1 MIKAI
6 IFDIDNTL
14 LDFMTMKS
22 NAINAAVDGMIAN
35 GLDIEKEIAV
45 KQIFDIYN
53 FKGYEHQKVLNEF
66 ITNTQGHIDYKMLA
80 AGIVEYK
87 LAKEA
92 SLSLYPGV
100 KDTMINLSNFGLK
113 LGILSD
119 APSREAWIRMYILKI
134 HKIFD
139 EVVTFDDTGFHKPAK
154 EPFIK
159 IKELL
164 DVEFHE
170 CLMVGD
176 WPERDIKG
184 ARQFGMKTAF
194 AKYGATEIIDNSGAD
209 YELDTIHELIDIIK
223 SENKIL

>member
-22 NAINAAVDGMIAN
+22 NAINAAVDGMAKN
-35 GLDIEKEIAV
+35 GLEMDKGTAV
-45 KQIFDIYN
+45 RKIFDIYN
-53 FKGYEHQKVLNEF
+53 SKGYEHQEVLNEF
-66 ITNTQGHIDYKMLA
+66 IVDTIDRIDYKMLA

-87 LAKEA
+87 IAKES

-100 KDTMINLSNFGLK
+100 KDTLIALSNFGLK

-119 APSREAWIRMYILKI
+119 APSREAWIRLYILKI
-134 HKIFD
+134 HKIFN
-139 EVVTFDDTGFHKPAK
+139 EVVTFNDTGFHKPAR

-159 IKELL
+159 IRDLL
-164 DVEFHE
+164 DVDYKD

-184 ARQFGMKTAF
+184 AKQFGMKTAY
-194 AKYGATEIIDNSGAD
+194 AKYGSTEFIENPGAD
-209 YELDTIHELIDIIK
+209 YELDTIHELIEIIK
-223 SENKIL
+223 TENNIL

>member
-6 IFDIDNTL
+6 VFDIDNTL

-35 GLDIEKEIAV
+35 GLPIEKDLAI

-53 FKGYEHQKVLNEF
+53 FKGYEHQKVLNDF
-66 ITNTQGHIDYKMLA
+66 IVNILDSINYKILA

-87 LAKEA
+87 IAKEA

-100 KDTMINLSNFGLK
+100 KDTLVNLSNFGLK

-139 EVVTFDDTGFHKPAK
+139 QVVTFNDTGFYKPAK

-164 DVEFHE
+164 DVEYHE

-184 ARQFGMKTAF
+184 AKQLGMKTAF

-209 YELDTIHELIDIIK
+209 YDLDTIHELVDIIR

>member
-22 NAINAAVDGMIAN
+22 NAISAAVDGMKKN
-35 GLDIEKEIAV
+35 GLDLEKDVAIEK
-45 KQIFDIYN
+45 IFNIYN
-53 FKGYEHQKVLNEF
+53 SKGYEHQKVLNEF
-66 ITNTQGHIDYKMLA
+66 IINEVGKIDYKMLA
-80 AGIVEYK
+80 SGIVEYK
-87 LAKEA
+87 IGKEA

-100 KDTMINLSNFGLK
+100 KDTLVNLSNFGLK

-119 APSREAWIRMYILKI
+119 APSREAWIRLYILKI
-134 HKIFD
+134 HKMFH

-154 EPFIK
+154 EPFKK
-159 IKELL
+159 IKKLL
-164 DVEFHE
+164 NVDFSD

-184 ARQFGMKTAF
+184 ANQLGMKTAY
-194 AKYGATEIIDNSGAD
+194 AKYGAIEIIENSGAD
-209 YELDTIHELIDIIK
+209 YELDTIHELIEIVK
-223 SENKIL
+223 SENSIL

>member
-35 GLDIEKEIAV
+35 GLPIEKDLAI

-53 FKGYEHQKVLNEF
+53 FKGYEHQKVLNDF
-66 ITNTQGHIDYKMLA
+66 IVNTIDSIDYKILA

-87 LAKEA
+87 IAKEA

-100 KDTMINLSNFGLK
+100 KDTLVNLSNFGLK

-139 EVVTFDDTGFHKPAK
+139 QVVTFNDTGFYKPAK

-164 DVEFHE
+164 NVEYHE

-184 ARQFGMKTAF
+184 AKQLGMKTAF
-194 AKYGATEIIDNSGAD
+194 AKYGATEVIDNSDAD
-209 YELDTIHELIDIIK
+209 YELVIY
-223 SENKIL
+223 